1 MRKTAGVSK
10 LKFHDIQRSQLGAGH
25 CSKGAE
31 KPVEGFREVMSITVR
46 CVFWKES
53 FGGGVKNGL
62 QMANLKT
69 GDQLEDFWT
78 TSDSLNGQ

>member
-10 LKFHDIQRSQLGAGH
+10 LKLRDIQRSQMGAGH

-31 KPVEGFREVMSITVR
+31 KPLEDFREVMSSTVR

-62 QMANLKT
+62 
-69 GDQLEDFWT
+69 
-78 TSDSLNGQ
+78 